1 MVETVTARA
10 SHYDVLGVKPDASN
24 EEIARAFAREM
35 GRPRAFGGLADVS
48 IAYEVL
54 RNPER
59 RRTYD
64 QAMGIVAEPEPRLA
78 PEPFRR
84 PMALHAR
91 PQFIASPAASS
102 LSKPVIAPVKDEQV
116 ENPAEPVLP
125 PFIARAMEE

>member
-54 RNPER
+54 RNPEVVR
-59 RRTYD
+59 AYLGD
-64 QAMGIVAEPEPRLA
+64 G
-78 PEPFRR
+78 
-84 PMALHAR
+84 HA
-91 PQFIASPAASS
+91 
-102 LSKPVIAPVKDEQV
+102 
-116 ENPAEPVLP
+116 
-125 PFIARAMEE
+125 